1 MEDYA
6 TIRKMKMQD
15 GTELPFSLSY
25 KRLYKL
31 RQLKPAEFEKY
42 NTVVMKGAKSEFDNI
57 DILYAAYLCASI
69 DDLKS
74 AMPYADFLDIL
85 PINHMEV
92 NNLAI
97 ALQMG
102 NMGKK

>member
-31 RQLKPAEFEKY
+31 RQLKPTEFEKY
-42 NTVVMKGAKSEFDNI
+42 NTVVMKGAKNEFDNV
-57 DILYAAYLCASI
+57 DILYAAYLCANI
-69 DDLKS
+69 DNAENVISFD
-74 AMPYADFLDIL
+74 DFLNIL
-85 PINHMEV
+85 PLNHMEV